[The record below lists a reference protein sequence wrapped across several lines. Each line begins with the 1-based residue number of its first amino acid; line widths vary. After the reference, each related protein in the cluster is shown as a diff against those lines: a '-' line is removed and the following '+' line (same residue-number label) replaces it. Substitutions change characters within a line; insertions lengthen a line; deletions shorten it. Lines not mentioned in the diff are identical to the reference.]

1 LDIPN
6 AFIGRKEQPS
16 PAEVAAA
23 LGPTAVLWNELVVW
37 LADKQGIGTHEWR
50 SFSPKY
56 GWSLRVSV
64 KQRNIAYLAPCDGCF
79 RVGFV
84 FGDRA
89 VKAALQS
96 GLPKKVTDALRAA
109 RKYAEGTGLTLIV
122 KRSSDLPAIRR
133 LTQIKLAAN

>member
-1 LDIPN
+1 MDIPN
-6 AFIGRKEQPS
+6 AFIGRKDQPS
-16 PAEVAAA
+16 PTELEAA
-23 LGPTAVLWNELVVW
+23 LGSTAVLWNELVAW
-37 LADKQGIGTHEWR
+37 LADDQGLATREWR

-56 GWSLRVSV
+56 GWSLRMSLN
-64 KQRNIAYLAPCDGCF
+64 KRNIVYLSPCEDCF

-96 GLPKKVTDALRAA
+96 GLPKKVADALRAA

-122 KRSSDLPAIRR
+122 KRSSDLPAIRK
-133 LTQIKLAAN
+133 LTQIKLAN